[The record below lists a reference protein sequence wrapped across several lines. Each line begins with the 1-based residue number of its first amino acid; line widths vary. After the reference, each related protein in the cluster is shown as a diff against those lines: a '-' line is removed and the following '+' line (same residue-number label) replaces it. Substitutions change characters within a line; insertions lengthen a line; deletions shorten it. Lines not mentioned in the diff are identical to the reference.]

1 MINPGMM
8 MKLMNAKN
16 TFESNHP
23 KFAAFVSRFF
33 MGGAITEGTI
43 IEITIT
49 RPGEEP
55 VSTNLKVQK
64 SEMKIIFF
72 DIDGTLICGG
82 SERMSE
88 STKEAIRIARANG
101 HICMINTGRTKRLVG
116 ENLTGQVEFDGLL
129 LGCGTEIE
137 YHGKQLMHKTFSME
151 ESKAILTAMKKY
163 HVDAVLEG
171 SREDYAPRGEEVF
184 TETFRHMAREIENR
198 KYDRYANAET
208 PAGMDGMKRDLSEI
222 LDFIDRE
229 QGFYEI
235 VPKGYSKATA
245 IRYITD
251 YLKIPMEDTVAIGD
265 SNNDLPMLKYAHT
278 SIAMGNSS
286 KQVLETADYITT
298 DVDKDGIWNAL
309 KWLGVLDK

>member
-1 MINPGMM
+1 
-8 MKLMNAKN
+8 
-16 TFESNHP
+16 
-23 KFAAFVSRFF
+23 
-33 MGGAITEGTI
+33 
-43 IEITIT
+43 
-49 RPGEEP
+49 
-55 VSTNLKVQK
+55 
-64 SEMKIIFF
+64 
-72 DIDGTLICGG
+72 
-82 SERMSE
+82 MSE

-151 ESKAILTAMKKY
+151 ESKAILAAMKKY

-198 KYDRYANAET
+198 KYDRYAYAET
-208 PAGMDGMKRDLSEI
+208 LAGMDGMKHDLSEI

-265 SNNDLPMLKYAHT
+265 SNNDLPMLKYART

>member
-1 MINPGMM
+1 
-8 MKLMNAKN
+8 
-16 TFESNHP
+16 
-23 KFAAFVSRFF
+23 
-33 MGGAITEGTI
+33 
-43 IEITIT
+43 
-49 RPGEEP
+49 
-55 VSTNLKVQK
+55 
-64 SEMKIIFF
+64 MKIIFF

-82 SERMSE
+82 NERMPE
-88 STKEAIRIARANG
+88 STKEAIRTARANG

-116 ENLTGQVEFDGLL
+116 EEITGQVEFDGLL

-137 YHGKQLMHKTFSME
+137 YRGKRLMHKTFTLE
-151 ESKAILTAMKKY
+151 ESQTILNAMKKY

-171 SREDYAPRGEEVF
+171 CREDYAPQGEEVF
-184 TETFRHMAREIENR
+184 TQAFRDMAEEIAER
-198 KYDRYANAET
+198 KYDRYAKAPGNFDKLYACAET
-208 PAGMDGMKRDLSEI
+208 PQGMEGMKRELSGI

-229 QGFYEI
+229 HGFHEL
-235 VPKGYSKATA
+235 VPRGYSKATA

-251 YLKIPMEDTVAIGD
+251 YLKIPMENTVAIGD

-286 KQVLETADYITT
+286 EEVLETADYITT

>member
-1 MINPGMM
+1 
-8 MKLMNAKN
+8 
-16 TFESNHP
+16 
-23 KFAAFVSRFF
+23 
-33 MGGAITEGTI
+33 
-43 IEITIT
+43 
-49 RPGEEP
+49 
-55 VSTNLKVQK
+55 
-64 SEMKIIFF
+64 MKIIFF

-82 SERMSE
+82 SELMSE

-151 ESKAILTAMKKY
+151 ESKAILAAMKKY

-198 KYDRYANAET
+198 KYDRYANAPGNYDKLYAYAET
-208 PAGMDGMKRDLSEI
+208 PAGMDGMKHDLSEI

-298 DVDKDGIWNAL
+298 DVDKDGIWNFFLDL
-309 KWLGVLDK
+309 KSSLDFNLKENINSFIKRFVDIS

>member
-1 MINPGMM
+1 
-8 MKLMNAKN
+8 
-16 TFESNHP
+16 
-23 KFAAFVSRFF
+23 
-33 MGGAITEGTI
+33 
-43 IEITIT
+43 
-49 RPGEEP
+49 
-55 VSTNLKVQK
+55 
-64 SEMKIIFF
+64 
-72 DIDGTLICGG
+72 
-82 SERMSE
+82 MSE

-198 KYDRYANAET
+198 KYDRYANAPGNYDKLYAYAET

-229 QGFYEI
+229 QGFY
-235 VPKGYSKATA
+235 V
-245 IRYITD
+245 TD